1 MAPDPGAWPAGVT
14 SPDNAVSTIMA
25 TKRRGSYRALNREVG
40 RALVKYSMM
49 DDGDRILVGVSGGKD
64 SIALLWTLA
73 ERQQRSPIA
82 YRLFPVHIDP
92 GFPGGFGDALQA
104 QCRDMGLTLRVENT
118 DYGSVAHSTENREN
132 PCFLCSRLRRKR
144 LFEIA
149 HELGCRKVALAHTKD
164 DIIETFFMNICYAG
178 EVSTMLPAQPFFKGL
193 ITVIRPLAFAEEG
206 LIRRFVRQNGLRT
219 FQNPCPSAKRSKRAE
234 IKWLLEKLYH
244 SNPKIKGNVFR
255 AMHHVKLDYLLK

>member
-1 MAPDPGAWPAGVT
+1 
-14 SPDNAVSTIMA
+14 MA
-25 TKRRGSYRALNREVG
+25 TKRRGSYRVLNREVG
-40 RALVKYSMM
+40 RALVKYRMM

-64 SIALLWTLA
+64 SMALLWTLA
-73 ERQQRSPIA
+73 ERLHRSPIA

-92 GFPGGFGDALQA
+92 GFPGGFGDDLQA
-104 QCRDMGLTLRVENT
+104 QCRDMGLALRVEST
-118 DYGSVAHSTENREN
+118 DYGPVAHSTQNSEN

-193 ITVIRPLAFAEEG
+193 ITVIRPLAFADEG
-206 LIRRFVRQNGLRT
+206 LIRRFVRQKSLRT
-219 FQNPCPSAKRSKRAE
+219 FRNPCPSANRSKRAE

>member
-1 MAPDPGAWPAGVT
+1 M
-14 SPDNAVSTIMA
+14 
-25 TKRRGSYRALNREVG
+25 KYR
-40 RALVKYSMM
+40 MM

-219 FQNPCPSAKRSKRAE
+219 FQNPCPSANRSKRAE